1 MEGIYTKE
9 INEESTWPSVSNTN
23 SGKVQ
28 VYPFVQRKEKPLNHF
43 TCSNVNQSDDRC
55 SAEETTPLKKLKKK
69 DHCSLP
75 PDFSLVLLFASVL
88 IIN

>member
-1 MEGIYTKE
+1 MEGIYTKK
-9 INEESTWPSVSNTN
+9 INEESTRPSVSNTN

-28 VYPFVQRKEKPLNHF
+28 VYLFVQRKEKPLNHF

-55 SAEETTPLKKLKKK
+55 SAEETTPLKKTTK

-88 IIN
+88 IIH

>member
-1 MEGIYTKE
+1 MEGIYTKK
-9 INEESTWPSVSNTN
+9 INEESTRPSVSNTN

-28 VYPFVQRKEKPLNHF
+28 VYLFVQRKEKPLNPF
-43 TCSNVNQSDDRC
+43 TCSNVNQSEDRC
-55 SAEETTPLKKLKKK
+55 SAEETTPLKKKKKK

-88 IIN
+88 IIH